1 MKFET
6 FMFNLENKIIP
17 MAQSLLLSH
26 SSHLPTAFIYQ
37 KNGIEKIADFT
48 DLFSMEDKEVIYKV
62 FKNFLEESNTVAYVL
77 VTEAYMTK
85 VPKNMSDKE
94 IEEILHSG
102 ISKQK
107 REEVLVFLNIVIDY
121 DNPIKVDDSS
131 GLNSFSRVDSLLD

>member
-77 VTEAYMTK
+77 ITEAFK
-85 VPKNMSDKE
+85 
-94 IEEILHSG
+94 
-102 ISKQK
+102 
-107 REEVLVFLNIVIDY
+107 
-121 DNPIKVDDSS
+121 
-131 GLNSFSRVDSLLD
+131 